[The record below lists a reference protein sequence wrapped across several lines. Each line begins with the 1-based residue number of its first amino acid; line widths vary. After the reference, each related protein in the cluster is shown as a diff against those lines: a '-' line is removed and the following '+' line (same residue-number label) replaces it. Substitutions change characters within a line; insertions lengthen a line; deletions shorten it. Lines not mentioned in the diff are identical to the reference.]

1 MHDFTFH
8 ALYQLLNSIKKQQ
21 FIVQPF
27 MEFIRNPVP
36 KFVILRHDVDKKETN
51 SLLNA
56 QIENLL
62 GIVGTY
68 YFRIVSGSFDENVI
82 RRIYDLGHE
91 IGYHYEDLAIAKGD
105 HKKAI
110 MLFEQ
115 NLAKLRRIV
124 PVETI
129 CMHGSP
135 LSRWDNRQLWK
146 YYDYRDF
153 GIIGEPYFDIDFDEV
168 LYLTDTGRRWDG
180 ESVSVRDKVENLRGV
195 EGKEKQIDEEAVKLS
210 LKTTITKNQGAVK
223 STEDKPY
230 IRKFHS
236 TFDIIDAAESGTLPE
251 KIMLTVHPQRWNNDM
266 LPWLKEL
273 IWQNAKNNGKWILNY
288 VRNNNV

>member
-1 MHDFTFH
+1 M
-8 ALYQLLNSIKKQQ
+8 
-21 FIVQPF
+21 
-27 MEFIRNPVP
+27 
-36 KFVILRHDVDKKETN
+36 
-51 SLLNA
+51 
-56 QIENLL
+56 
-62 GIVGTY
+62 
-68 YFRIVSGSFDENVI
+68 
-82 RRIYDLGHE
+82 
-91 IGYHYEDLAIAKGD
+91 
-105 HKKAI
+105 
-110 MLFEQ
+110 
-115 NLAKLRRIV
+115 
-124 PVETI
+124 
-129 CMHGSP
+129 
-135 LSRWDNRQLWK
+135 WK

>member
-110 MLFEQ
+110 MLF
-115 NLAKLRRIV
+115 
-124 PVETI
+124 
-129 CMHGSP
+129 
-135 LSRWDNRQLWK
+135 
-146 YYDYRDF
+146 
-153 GIIGEPYFDIDFDEV
+153 
-168 LYLTDTGRRWDG
+168 
-180 ESVSVRDKVENLRGV
+180 
-195 EGKEKQIDEEAVKLS
+195 
-210 LKTTITKNQGAVK
+210 
-223 STEDKPY
+223 
-230 IRKFHS
+230 
-236 TFDIIDAAESGTLPE
+236 
-251 KIMLTVHPQRWNNDM
+251 
-266 LPWLKEL
+266 
-273 IWQNAKNNGKWILNY
+273 
-288 VRNNNV
+288 

>member
-82 RRIYDLGHE
+82 RGIYDLGHE

>member
-82 RRIYDLGHE
+82 RGIYDLGHE

-195 EGKEKQIDEEAVKLS
+195 EGIEKQIDEEAVKLS

-223 STEDKPY
+223 STEDKPD

>member
-195 EGKEKQIDEEAVKLS
+195 EGIEKQIDEEAVKLS

>member
-223 STEDKPY
+223 STEDKPD